1 MYKKCNTIAVVG
13 KGGVGKTS
21 VSALIIKLLIENK
34 PGSKILAIDADPAI
48 GLSTALGVDVG
59 KTIDD
64 IKQDVIR
71 TASEGSK
78 EDKLSI
84 LNNLDYEVFDAMVE
98 KEGFAFL
105 AVGRPESEGCYCKVN
120 NYLKEIVK
128 ELSRKFDFVVIDGE
142 AGIEQIN
149 RRVMESVSHL
159 ILVSDASHK
168 GLNVIKT
175 ISNVAKDLVKYE
187 EIGAI
192 INRIQDEEIKKLI
205 NFNGLELYGY
215 LPEDQNISMADIK
228 GESLLELPNEGS
240 VKALEKI
247 LKEFNIL

>member
-1 MYKKCNTIAVVG
+1 MYKKNKITAVVG

-21 VSALIIKLLIENK
+21 ISALTIKLLIENK
-34 PGSKILAIDADPAI
+34 PGAKILAIDADPSI
-48 GLSTALGVDVG
+48 GLSTALGVEVG
-59 KTIDD
+59 RTIDD
-64 IKQDVIR
+64 IRQDVIR
-71 TASEGSK
+71 SASEGSK
-78 EDKLSI
+78 EDRLSI

-98 KEGFAFL
+98 KDGFAFL

-128 ELSRKFDFVVIDGE
+128 ELSRKFDYVVVDGE

-159 ILVSDASHK
+159 ILVSDASQK

-175 ISNVAKDLVKYE
+175 ISNVAKNFVKYE
-187 EIGAI
+187 EMGAI

-205 NFNGLELYGY
+205 NTKDFKLYGY

-228 GESLLELPNEGS
+228 GESLLKLPNEGS
-240 VKALEKI
+240 VKVLDKI

>member
-34 PGSKILAIDADPAI
+34 PGAKILAIDADPAI